1 MENERRDMN
10 LPEELLYSKE
20 HEWIRLEVNL
30 ATIGITDFA
39 QSELGDVVFVELP
52 EIGRSLAAEGVL
64 GSLESVKAVSEIYTP
79 VSGQVTQV
87 NRSLEDSP
95 EKVNDD
101 PYGNGWMIQIQVT
114 DTSETGKLMSA
125 LDYAEYIQKGSQE

>member
-20 HEWIRLEVNL
+20 HEWIRLEGNL

>member
-1 MENERRDMN
+1 MN

-20 HEWIRLEVNL
+20 HEWIRLEGNI
-30 ATIGITDFA
+30 ATIGITDYA

-52 EIGRSLAAEGVL
+52 EIGHSLAAEGVF

-79 VSGQVTQV
+79 VSGQITQV
-87 NRSLEDSP
+87 NSSLEDSP

-125 LDYAEYIQKGSQE
+125 LDYAVYIQKGSQE

>member
-1 MENERRDMN
+1 MN

-20 HEWIRLEVNL
+20 HEWIRLEDDI

-39 QSELGDVVFVELP
+39 QSELGDVVFAELP
-52 EIGRSLAAEGVL
+52 EIGRTLAAEGAF

-79 VSGQVTQV
+79 VSGQVIQV
-87 NRSLEDSP
+87 NRSLEDFP

-114 DTSETGKLMSA
+114 DTSETSKLMSA
-125 LDYAEYIQKGSQE
+125 LDYAGYIQEESQE

>member
-1 MENERRDMN
+1 MN

-20 HEWIRLEVNL
+20 HEWIRLEGNF
-30 ATIGITDFA
+30 ATIGITDYA

-52 EIGRSLAAEGVL
+52 EIGRSLAAEGVF

-79 VSGQVTQV
+79 VSGQITQV
-87 NRSLEDSP
+87 NSSLEDSP

-125 LDYAEYIQKGSQE
+125 LDYAVYIQKGSQE

>member
-1 MENERRDMN
+1 MN

-20 HEWIRLEVNL
+20 HEWIRLEGNI
-30 ATIGITDFA
+30 ATIGITDYA
-39 QSELGDVVFVELP
+39 QIELGDVVFVELP
-52 EIGRSLAAEGVL
+52 EIGSSLAAEDVF

-79 VSGQVTQV
+79 VAGQVTQV
-87 NRSLEDSP
+87 NSSLENSP

-125 LDYAEYIQKGSQE
+125 SDYAGYIQKGPKE

>member
-1 MENERRDMN
+1 MN

-20 HEWIRLEVNL
+20 HEWIRLEGNI
-30 ATIGITDFA
+30 ATIGITDYA
-39 QSELGDVVFVELP
+39 QIELGDVVFVELP
-52 EIGRSLAAEGVL
+52 EIGRSLAAEGVF

-79 VSGQVTQV
+79 VAGQVTQV
-87 NRSLEDSP
+87 NSSLEDSP

-125 LDYAEYIQKGSQE
+125 LDYAVYIQKGSQE